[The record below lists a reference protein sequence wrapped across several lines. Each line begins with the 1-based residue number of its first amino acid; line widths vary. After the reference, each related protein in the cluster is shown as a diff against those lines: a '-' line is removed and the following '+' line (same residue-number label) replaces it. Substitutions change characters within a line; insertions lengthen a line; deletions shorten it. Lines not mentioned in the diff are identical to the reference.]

1 MKDMME
7 HKGYYG
13 SVSYDDD
20 DRIFYGKL
28 EFIPG
33 LISYEGGDVASL
45 RAAFE
50 EAVEDYLELCRE
62 SGKEPARP
70 LKGSF
75 NVRVGEDLHRKAV
88 LAARKRSLS
97 LNAFVIEALEEA
109 TARRPRRPPRGA
121 AR

>member
-33 LISYEGGDVASL
+33 LISYEGRDVASL

-62 SGKEPARP
+62 EGREPERP

-75 NVRVGEDLHRKAV
+75 NVRVGQELHRRAV
-88 LAARKRSLS
+88 MAAKERSVS
-97 LNAFVIEALEEA
+97 LNAFVVEALEEA
-109 TARRPRRPPRGA
+109 TGRSRRPSSKASR
-121 AR
+121 

>member
-1 MKDMME
+1 MME

-20 DRIFYGKL
+20 DRVFYGKL

-33 LISYEGGDVASL
+33 LISYEGRDVASL

-50 EAVEDYLELCRE
+50 EAVEDYLALCRDA
-62 SGKEPARP
+62 GRDPDRP

-75 NVRVGEDLHRKAV
+75 NVRVGKELHRQAV
-88 LAARKRSLS
+88 LAAKERSLS
-97 LNAFVIEALEEA
+97 LNAFVVEAVEKA
-109 TARRPRRPPRGA
+109 TRGRPRHPPFKTSR
-121 AR
+121 